1 MQKLILV
8 LLSRLLT
15 ADIQEKGQDDMILQ
29 SDRHNLLG
37 ARPQMIF
44 FGDSLTVNLTI
55 FRPNFVHM
63 YLQPLAGVRLFSI
76 WLVDIAVREVFKKVH
91 FQGSP

>member
-1 MQKLILV
+1 
-8 LLSRLLT
+8 
-15 ADIQEKGQDDMILQ
+15 
-29 SDRHNLLG
+29 
-37 ARPQMIF
+37 MIF

-55 FRPNFVHM
+55 FRPNFVYM